1 MHHRRLPIFAL
12 LLALT
17 LPALAC
23 NLPSRARM
31 QPTGTPGSLALATEL
46 AAPTATPNVELL
58 PPMATALAQERP
70 LIPDSEIVYSP
81 AALGFDVSAF
91 IDSAGGYLRGYS
103 ETVDKET
110 LNGAQIVQRV
120 AEETSTNPRLLLG
133 LLEYTSGW
141 VFGQPAPG
149 SDPAYPI
156 GFENPSYR
164 GLDRELRLAVRYL
177 SQGYYAA
184 RAGQL
189 GQIVFPDGVAIDL
202 PARSN
207 PGMAALYSLFARLMP
222 FIDWQNAILGS
233 DGFIEFYSAHFG
245 DPWERAAEPL
255 LPDGLEQPA
264 LDLPIPPGQTWAYT
278 GGPHIAWGVGSPL
291 GAIDLAPISGTGCK
305 PAPQQAVAAAPG
317 VVVRSTRGALAL
329 DLDGDGNEQTGWV
342 LVYMHLANR
351 APVGARVEAG
361 EPLGNPSCEGGAA
374 TGAHVHLARK
384 YNGEW
389 LGLDRV
395 PFVLSGWVVE
405 AGDKPYKGRLVRG
418 SQVVT
423 ANSNGMS
430 GSSVSR

>member
-1 MHHRRLPIFAL
+1 MHPRRLPILAL
-12 LLALT
+12 LLAVM

-31 QPTGTPGSLALATEL
+31 QARSTPGSLNLATQ
-46 AAPTATPNVELL
+46 AVPATAIPNVQLQ
-58 PPMATALAQERP
+58 PPLATALAHP
-70 LIPDSEIVYSP
+70 LFPDSEIVYSP
-81 AALGFDVSAF
+81 AALGFDVAAF

-103 ETVDKET
+103 EIVDKET
-110 LNGAQIVQRV
+110 LSSAQIVQRV

-133 LLEYTSGW
+133 LVEFQSGW
-141 VFGQPAPG
+141 VYGQPKPG
-149 SDPAYPI
+149 SDPAYPL
-156 GFENPSYR
+156 GFNNPAYI

-189 GQIVFPDGVAIDL
+189 GQIVFSDGVTIEL
-202 PARSN
+202 PADAN
-207 PGMAALYSLFARLMP
+207 PAMAALYSLFARLMP
-222 FIDWQNAILGS
+222 FVDWQAAILGPE
-233 DGFIEFYSAHFG
+233 GFIEFYAARFG
-245 DPWERAAEPL
+245 DPWARAVDPL
-255 LPDGLEQPA
+255 LPDGLAQPA
-264 LDLPIPPGQTWAYT
+264 LELPLPPGETWAFT

-317 VVVRSTRGALAL
+317 VVVRSTRGVLAL

-351 APVGARVEAG
+351 APVGSRVEAG
-361 EPLGNPSCEGGAA
+361 DPLGNPSCEGGAA

-395 PFVLSGWVVE
+395 PYVLSGWQVE

-430 GSSVSR
+430 GSSISR

>member
-1 MHHRRLPIFAL
+1 MHHRRLPILAL
-12 LLALT
+12 LLVLA

-31 QPTGTPGSLALATEL
+31 QATSTPGSINLATQ
-46 AAPTATPNVELL
+46 AAAATPTPNVQLQ
-58 PPMATALAQERP
+58 PPMATALVQEHP
-70 LIPDSEIVYSP
+70 LFPDSEIVFSP
-81 AALGFDVSAF
+81 AALGFDVAAF
-91 IDSAGGYLRGYS
+91 IDSAGGSLRGYS
-103 ETVDKET
+103 EMVENET
-110 LNGAQIVQRV
+110 LSAAQIIKRV
-120 AEETSTNPRLLLG
+120 AEETSTNPRLLIG
-133 LLEYTSGW
+133 LLEFTSGW

-156 GFENPSYR
+156 GFKNQAYR

-202 PARSN
+202 PPGSN
-207 PGMAALYSLFARLMP
+207 PGMAALYSLFARLLP
-222 FIDWQNAILGS
+222 FVDWQNAILGPG
-233 DGFIEFYSAHFG
+233 GFIESYSARFG
-245 DPWERAAEPL
+245 DPWERAVEPL
-255 LPDGLEQPA
+255 LPPGLAQPA
-264 LDLPIPPGQTWAYT
+264 LELPMPAGQTWAYT

-305 PAPQQAVAAAPG
+305 PAPQQAVAAASG
-317 VVVRSTRGALAL
+317 VVVRSMRGALAL

-351 APVGARVEAG
+351 VPVGTRVQAD

-389 LGLDRV
+389 LGLDLV
-395 PFVLSGWVVE
+395 PYVLSGWQVE

-418 SQVVT
+418 AQVVT
-423 ANSNGMS
+423 ASSSGMS
-430 GSSVSR
+430 GSSVAR